1 LIAGHSPIFFPIY
14 LTLRGSNLDQFSS
27 GFTEAAFNEDQ
38 PVRGI
43 VALTDRD
50 SDRVRSPW
58 QRRWSR

>member
-1 LIAGHSPIFFPIY
+1 LIDGHSPIFFPIY
-14 LTLRGSNLDQFSS
+14 LIWRGSNLDQFSS